1 MPRAQRRGMRWVF
14 GGLLALAVI
23 LGVGLAVMPFLPD
36 RAEQTGLT
44 ETGAAD
50 GAGSPAAGA
59 LPHSEGMTA
68 APANNPIGQTVQLT
82 ATGLPPSS
90 TLELLGGLDLSDM
103 RSLGQVQTNDAGE
116 LTAQAMIPDWAQPGQ
131 VFYFAVQVAGDRL
144 ASVGVNV
151 APGAA
156 AGDNQNQGG

>member
-1 MPRAQRRGMRWVF
+1 MRWIF

-36 RAEQTGLT
+36 RAEQTGLS
-44 ETGAAD
+44 ETGAPA
-50 GAGSPAAGA
+50 ATGSPAAGA
-59 LPHSEGMTA
+59 LPHADGMTA
-68 APANNPIGQTVQLT
+68 APASNPIGQTVQLK

-90 TLELLGGLDLSDM
+90 TMDLLGGLSLSDM
-103 RSLGQVQTNDAGE
+103 RPLDQVATNEAGE
-116 LTAQAMIPDWAQPGQ
+116 LVAEAMIPDWAVPGKT
-131 VFYFAVQVAGDRL
+131 FYFAVRVANDRL

-156 AGDNQNQGG
+156 VGDSRNQGG